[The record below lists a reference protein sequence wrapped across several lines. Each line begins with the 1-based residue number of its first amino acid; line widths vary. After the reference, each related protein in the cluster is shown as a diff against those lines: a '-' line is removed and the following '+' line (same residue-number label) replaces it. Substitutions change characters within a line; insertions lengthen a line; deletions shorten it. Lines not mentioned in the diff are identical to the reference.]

1 MKLPDFKNINWTLFA
16 LEKGHFLV
24 AGTGA
29 VVGGL
34 LLFYSLGSG
43 ITAPSPSGNEEQLK
57 KENTRVKNSFAAAK
71 PDPTNSGPT
80 GDYPSLTKYVGID
93 PVADD
98 AVKPIDALAYMAG
111 EPLLIP
117 EDPAE
122 IKRRMP
128 KVLQPIEVKVDFA
141 RVPLRAAT
149 FNEDFTKVYT
159 LGGKQ
164 GPGAI
169 GAGPGGPGGPAGGRG
184 GMAAG
189 GMGGMGMGGMGGM
202 GMGGGMA
209 GGMGGRAG
217 GMGMG
222 GGMVANYSPTISR
235 VLKEKYESDP
245 RPPVPLAPVNVDD
258 LGKSGGKPADQ
269 AVPLRMAVIA
279 ASFPYKKQL
288 QEFRQK
294 LKLPNI
300 QTVLSEPSFH
310 VDPRTKFPLPSFRF
324 LKVDLQRRTQLPND
338 SFSPWEEI
346 KLEESFRNY
355 VNLALG
361 RAEVEDELMGLVSF
375 PGLVMPKLLT
385 FYSQA
390 DTQDGLANNPPS
402 GRPGTA
408 QPGGVAPVKPKGQ
421 DMANQPKLYPEPEK
435 GLPKLAAMLK
445 EVQDKKMQAAISQT
459 KPKFSTSNSFD
470 IFSGGTTPPPVSGL
484 QGGGMMGAGM
494 MGGSPTS
501 MPGGGMLGGA
511 PGGMLGGALGGAP
524 GGMLGGALG
533 GVAGGQDGNV
543 GGSGGMPF
551 NPSGQPVSTA
561 LTQADLYAAD
571 LALVRVYDPTVKP
584 GETYQYRL
592 KVVMLNPNYR
602 RQDVASTG
610 FSKEAEIISEEWFE
624 IPGSYSTP
632 SDLNCFVTEAKTSSD
647 QTRVNLEV
655 YKWTTAVKR
664 GNVPINLGDWLKT
677 VLNVGKGEFVGRT
690 SRIELVPYWRADVD
704 GYSFVPITIP
714 PQPNAKRGIDVEFK
728 PDIGDKGDFFL
739 VDFEGPN
746 YRYDKLTLKEGDVV
760 GRTGITENDRSVEIF
775 LMGSNGKLLMRSS
788 INDEGDP
795 DRKRMEGLVESHRTA
810 ARDSIK
816 SGKGSGTPAGGA
828 SGGDGAGTG
837 S

>member
-1 MKLPDFKNINWTLFA
+1 MKMPDLKNINWPLFA
-16 LEKGHFLV
+16 LEKGHFLL

-43 ITAPSPSGNEEQLK
+43 ITAPSPSGNEEKLK

-71 PDPTNSGPT
+71 PDPSNVGPT
-80 GDYPSLTKYVGID
+80 GDVPSLTKYIGID

-128 KVLQPIEVKVDFA
+128 KVLQPIEVQVDFA

-149 FNEDFTKVYT
+149 FNDDFTKVFM
-159 LGGKQ
+159 LAKGGA
-164 GPGAI
+164 GAA
-169 GAGPGGPGGPAGGRG
+169 GAGPGGPAGPGAGGGRG
-184 GMAAG
+184 GMPG
-189 GMGGMGMGGMGGM
+189 GMGAGGGMAGGM

-209 GGMGGRAG
+209 GMAG

-222 GGMVANYSPTISR
+222 GGMAANYPPTISR
-235 VLKEKYESDP
+235 MLKDKYESDP
-245 RPPVPLAPVNVDD
+245 RPILPITPVNVED

-310 VDPRTKFPLPSFRF
+310 VDPRTKFPLPAFRF

-338 SFSPWEEI
+338 SFSAWEDI
-346 KLEESFRNY
+346 KLEDSFRNY

-361 RAEVEDELMGLVSF
+361 RAEVEDDLLGLVSY

-390 DTQDGLANNPPS
+390 DTQATLANNPAT

-408 QPGGVAPVKPKGQ
+408 QPGGVAPVKPKGP
-421 DMANQPKLYPEPEK
+421 DLANQPKLYPEPEK

-445 EVQDKKMQAAISQT
+445 EVQDKKLQAAITQT
-459 KPKFSTSNSFD
+459 KPKFSTSGSFD
-470 IFSGGTTPPPVSGL
+470 IFSGGATPPPVAGL
-484 QGGGMMGAGM
+484 QGGMM
-494 MGGSPTS
+494 
-501 MPGGGMLGGA
+501 GGA

-524 GGMLGGALG
+524 GGMLGGAPGGALG
-533 GVAGGQDGNV
+533 GAPGGMLGGFPGGQDGDA
-543 GGSGGMPF
+543 GGPGGLAF
-551 NPSGQPVSTA
+551 NPTGQPVSTA
-561 LTQADLYAAD
+561 LNQADLYAAD

-610 FSKEAEIISEEWFE
+610 FSKEAEIVCEEWYE

-632 SDLNCFVTEAKTSSD
+632 SDLNCYVTEAKTSPD
-647 QTRVNLEV
+647 QSRVNLEV
-655 YKWTTAVKR
+655 YKWATAVKR

-677 VLNVGKGEFVGRT
+677 VLSVGKCEFVGRT

-704 GYSFVPITIP
+704 GYSFVPIIIP

-728 PDIGDKGDFFL
+728 PDTGEKGDYFL
-739 VDFEGPN
+739 VDFDGPN
-746 YRYDKLTLKEGDVV
+746 YRYDRLLTKDGKVSRIGV
-760 GRTGITENDRSVEIF
+760 TENDRSVEIF
-775 LMGSNGKLLMRSS
+775 LMSSNGKLLMRSS

-795 DRKRMEGLVESHRTA
+795 DRKRMEALVESHRNA
-810 ARDSIK
+810 ARDSIR
-816 SGKGSGTPAGGA
+816 SGKGSGGPAGGP
-828 SGGDGAGTG
+828 GGTGNGGGTG